1 MLQELFNSIQDKI
14 QQQIQDKFGLSA
26 DQTTQSTNVLL
37 ENFKKFFSEDLMAGG
52 MTGLRDLMSNGIADI
67 KNNPTLQNLREN
79 VMNDLVNKVGLAED
93 TAQKVR
99 DFSLTEIFDAFKK
112 EFTDENGKPD
122 LAKVMSKINM
132 SDIQGKAQEMLGG
145 LGIDI
150 GKLFGKK

>member
-1 MLQELFNSIQDKI
+1 MLQDIFNNVQDKI
-14 QQQIQDKFGLSA
+14 QQQIQEKFGLSA

-52 MTGLRDLMSNGIADI
+52 MTGLRDLMSNGISDI
-67 KNNPTLQNLREN
+67 KNNPTVQNLREN
-79 VMNDLVNKVGLAED
+79 LLNDLVNKVGLAED

-99 DFSLTEIFDAFKK
+99 DLSLTEIFDTFKK

-122 LAKVMSKINM
+122 LAKVMSKINI
-132 SDIQGKAQEMLGG
+132 SDFQGKAQEMLGG
-145 LGIDI
+145 LGIDL

>member
-1 MLQELFNSIQDKI
+1 MLQDIFNNVQDKI
-14 QQQIQDKFGLSA
+14 QQQIQEKFGLSA

-52 MTGLRDLMSNGIADI
+52 MTGLRDLLSNGISDI

-79 VMNDLVNKVGLAED
+79 LLNDLVNKVGLAED

-99 DFSLTEIFDAFKK
+99 DFSLTEIFDTFKK

-122 LAKVMSKINM
+122 LAKVMSKINLN
-132 SDIQGKAQEMLGG
+132 DFQGKAQEMLGG

-150 GKLFGKK
+150 GKFFGKK